1 MTSMLSKVIR
11 TGLLSLVF
19 GLFVVAMPAS
29 AQQPSSVNP
38 TAQSV
43 KEAQLLDAL
52 KPGQSLA
59 GRVSIPNKDAANLI
73 QPGRDWRAFNQET
86 LPRIGTIAIL
96 GVLALLVLFYLVR
109 GKIRI
114 DAGPSQMRITR
125 FGSVDR
131 FVHWLT
137 ATSFIALAI
146 TGANVTFGKS
156 VLMPMMGPEA
166 FSAWS
171 GMAKLIHNYVGFAF
185 MAGVA
190 LTFLIWVKDN
200 IPGATDLKWILV
212 GGGLLSKGTHPPAKR
227 FNGGQKIVFWSVVL
241 GGAFLSL
248 SGWHLLFPTAEGMA
262 EAQWHATLHG
272 TVAFV
277 MTALIIG
284 HIYIGSV
291 GMEGAFDAMASGE
304 VDLNWAKEHHSL
316 WVKEEM
322 ERKSGSRI
330 SGAAQPAE

>member
-1 MTSMLSKVIR
+1 MLSRMIR
-11 TGLLSLVF
+11 TGLMALVI
-19 GLFVVAMPAS
+19 GLFAAASPAM
-29 AQQPSSVNP
+29 AQGSVNP

-43 KEAQLLDAL
+43 KEAQLLEAL
-52 KPGQSLA
+52 KPGQSLS
-59 GRVSIPNKDAANLI
+59 GRVSIPNKDAANLM

-86 LPRIGTIAIL
+86 LPRLGSIAVL
-96 GVLALLVLFYLVR
+96 GVLAVLVLFYLVR

-114 DAGPSQMRITR
+114 DAGPSTMRITR

-137 ATSFIALAI
+137 ATSFLALAL
-146 TGANVTFGKS
+146 TGANVTFGKTLLLP
-156 VLMPMMGPEA
+156 VMGAEGFA
-166 FSAWS
+166 AWAS
-171 GMAKLIHNYVGFAF
+171 FAKLIHNYVGFAF

-200 IPGATDLKWILV
+200 IPTGTDLRWFAAA
-212 GGGLLSKGTHPPAKR
+212 GGLLSKGKHPPAKR
-227 FNGGQKIVFWSVVL
+227 FNGGQKVVFWSVVL
-241 GGAFLSL
+241 GGAFLTL
-248 SGWHLLFPTAEGMA
+248 SGWHLLFPTAEGLA
-262 EAQWHATLHG
+262 EVQWHATLHG

-277 MTALIIG
+277 MIALIIG

-316 WVKEEM
+316 WVKEEQ